1 MNDVEVYVT
10 YKRDGKVGR
19 VTISRPKA
27 LNALNDIVVKQL
39 DKAFQEAESD
49 PETNAIVLEAT
60 GGKAFVAGAD
70 IGFFINCIKED
81 RLDDNLAFTSY
92 GQEVLNRIDN
102 SKKLVVAKMEGMAL
116 GGGLELALSTDVMVS
131 TPKPIMG
138 FPETSIG
145 IYPGLGGTQR
155 SSRAVG
161 KELAKYLLFTCR
173 LVSAEEAFAI
183 GLVDYVFAP
192 EEIEEKMMSMISEGK
207 LVPNKGRKTEELPE
221 EWRKMKELFVDTNID
236 GLLSGKFME
245 NEDPLIAKTAKIISR
260 NAPIALKLANEIVDK
275 GFDMPVSEA
284 VKQELVHLKEIFA
297 TADALTGLSSVGGK
311 EKPVYVGK

>member
-49 PETNAIVLEAT
+49 PETNAIILEAT

-102 SKKLVVAKMEGMAL
+102 CRKLVVAKMEGMAL
-116 GGGLELALSTDVMVS
+116 GGGLELALSADVMVS

-207 LVPNKGRKTEELPE
+207 LVPNKGRKTEDLPE
-221 EWRKMKELFVDTNID
+221 EWRKIKELFVDKNID
-236 GLLSGKFME
+236 GLLSGKFLE

-297 TADALTGLSSVGGK
+297 TADALTG
-311 EKPVYVGK
+311 

>member
-10 YKRDGKVGR
+10 YKRDGKAGR

-49 PETNAIVLEAT
+49 PETNAIILEAT

-207 LVPNKGRKTEELPE
+207 LVPNKGRKTEDLPE
-221 EWRKMKELFVDTNID
+221 EWRKIKELFVDKNID
-236 GLLSGKFME
+236 GLLSGKFLE

-297 TADALTGLSSVGGK
+297 TADALAGLSSVGGK
-311 EKPVYVGK
+311 EKPVFAGR

>member
-192 EEIEEKMMSMISEGK
+192 EEIEDKMMSMISEGK

-221 EWRKMKELFVDTNID
+221 EWQKIKELFVDTNIE
-236 GLLSGKFME
+236 GLLSGKFLE

-275 GFDMPVSEA
+275 GYDMPVSEA

>member
-92 GQEVLNRIDN
+92 AQEVLNRIDN

-221 EWRKMKELFVDTNID
+221 EWQKIKELFVDTNIE
-236 GLLSGKFME
+236 GLLSGKFLE

-260 NAPIALKLANEIVDK
+260 NAPLALKLANEIVDK
-275 GFDMPVSEA
+275 GYDMPVSEA

>member
-39 DKAFQEAESD
+39 DKAFQEADSD

-192 EEIEEKMMSMISEGK
+192 EEIEGKIMSMISEGK

-221 EWRKMKELFVDTNID
+221 EWQKIKELFVDTNIE
-236 GLLSGKFME
+236 GLLSGKFLE

-275 GFDMPVSEA
+275 GYDMPVSEA

>member
-1 MNDVEVYVT
+1 MDMSGFLIPAASKMSIT
-10 YKRDGKVGR
+10 FSD
-19 VTISRPKA
+19 TKA
-27 LNALNDIVVKQL
+27 LSITCRIVVSISSSVL
-39 DKAFQEAESD
+39 PD
-49 PETNAIVLEAT
+49 P
-60 GGKAFVAGAD
+60 D
-70 IGFFINCIKED
+70 ISNF
-81 RLDDNLAFTSY
+81 DNLAFTAY

-102 SKKLVVAKMEGMAL
+102 SKKIVVAKMEGMAL
-116 GGGLELALSTDVMVS
+116 GGGLELALSADVIVA

-173 LVSAEEAFAI
+173 LVSAEEAFSI

-192 EEIEEKMMSMISEGK
+192 EEIEQKMMTMISEGK
-207 LVPNKGRKTEELPE
+207 LVPNKGKDTAALPE
-221 EWRKMKELFVDTNID
+221 EWRKIKELFVDKNIE
-236 GLLSGKFME
+236 GLLTGKYLE

-260 NAPIALKLANEIVDK
+260 NAPLALRLANQIVDK
-275 GFDMPVSEA
+275 GYDMPVSEA

-297 TADALTGLSSVGGK
+297 TADALSGLSSVGGK
-311 EKPVYVGK
+311 EKPKFVGR